1 MAEYSFGGFP
11 PPRID
16 FEVGGREASFEDVNK
31 KELRLAE
38 LSRLDQMLINS
49 LNFVSAVLLM
59 QLRQALAR
67 WPPTSPWG
75 ALWMVTRCSQ
85 PLAGRFDFKLKP
97 A

>member
-38 LSRLDQMLINS
+38 LSRLDQMLINVFNTI
-49 LNFVSAVLLM
+49 LFQLL
-59 QLRQALAR
+59 
-67 WPPTSPWG
+67 
-75 ALWMVTRCSQ
+75 C
-85 PLAGRFDFKLKP
+85 
-97 A
+97 

>member
-1 MAEYSFGGFP
+1 MAVYSFGGFP
-11 PPRID
+11 APRMV
-16 FEVGGREASFEDVNK
+16 FEVGESLASFQDVNL

-75 ALWMVTRCSQ
+75 APWMVTRCSQ